1 MTKEVDS
8 PLIAWVLYF
17 PSAGLQGRAQ
27 VFTVVVVVV
36 IAAEVQAFLSLVV
49 TLPIFQKALPP

>member
-8 PLIAWVLYF
+8 PLIAWVLCF
-17 PSAGLQGRAQ
+17 PSAVLQRHAQ
-27 VFTVVVVVV
+27 VFLVVVVVV
-36 IAAEVQAFLSLVV
+36 IAAEVQAFLSLMV

>member
-8 PLIAWVLYF
+8 LLIAWVLYF
-17 PSAGLQGRAQ
+17 PSAVLQRHAQ
-27 VFTVVVVVV
+27 VFLVVVVVV
-36 IAAEVQAFLSLVV
+36 IAAEVQAFLSLMV